1 MNVDSIIVYRS
12 FINAMRKI
20 KDLEQRCKAYDAM
33 FDYGLDHIET
43 DLDDGAG
50 IALEIIKP
58 LLDTQLKNR
67 MARSLNGKKGGRPKL
82 NEAEESEKKLDKA
95 KDTLI
100 GNCELIIDNQK
111 ENTQKKRFTAPSLD
125 DVREYCRQR
134 NSTVDPNKFYE
145 YFTAG
150 NWTDSKGNKVKNWK
164 QKLLTWES
172 LGMGKRRSEQEDH
185 LPVYDTAKN
194 SSMSKEQEKEL
205 LALMGKGKDEQN
217 AKIQS

>member
-20 KDLEQRCKAYDAM
+20 KDPEQRCKAYDAM

>member
-12 FINAMRKI
+12 FVSAMRKI
-20 KDLEQRCKAYDAM
+20 KDPEQRCKAYDAM

-43 DLDDGAG
+43 ELDDGAG
-50 IALEIIKP
+50 VALEIIKP

-125 DVREYCRQR
+125 DVKEYCRQR
-134 NSTVDPNKFYE
+134 NSTVDPVKFYE

-172 LGMGKRRSEQEDH
+172 LGMGKRRQEEEDH

-194 SSMSKEQEKEL
+194 SSMSKEEEKEL
-205 LALMGKGKDEQN
+205 LALMGKKDEQN
-217 AKIQS
+217 TEIQS